1 MNRTLCTRWPARLLL
16 LAGIA
21 CTAAACAQ
29 SGWRGGPGPGWGRGG
44 GPGWDRGPFDG
55 GYYGM
60 GPGMMG
66 PGMMGPRWGWNMPA
80 YDEFDRNGDGRVSQS
95 EFDAARAERRNQRA
109 AQGYPMRGAAYAPS
123 FSDIDADD
131 DGNISADELNN
142 YHDARRQAWTDS
154 R

>member
-1 MNRTLCTRWPARLLL
+1 MRSPLDTRLPALAVFI
-16 LAGIA
+16 AGIA

-29 SGWRGGPGPGWGRGG
+29 PGWHRGPGS
-44 GPGWDRGPFDG
+44 GWDRGPYD

-66 PGMMGPRWGWNMPA
+66 PGMMGPGWGRNMPA
-80 YDEFDRNGDGRVSQS
+80 FDQFDRDGNGKISPD
-95 EFDAARAERRNQRA
+95 ELDATRAERQSQRA

-123 FSDIDADD
+123 FSDIDG
-131 DGNISADELNN
+131 DGNGSISPGELRK
-142 YHDARRQAWTDS
+142 YHAARRGYGMGW